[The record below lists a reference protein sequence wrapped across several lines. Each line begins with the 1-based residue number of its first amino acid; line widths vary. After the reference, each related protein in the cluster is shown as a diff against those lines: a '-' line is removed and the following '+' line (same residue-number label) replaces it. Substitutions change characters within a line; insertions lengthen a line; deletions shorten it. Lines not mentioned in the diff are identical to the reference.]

1 MAIKYTEWQ
10 QKIPNGIKYTEWQ
23 QNIPN
28 GYKLYLMAIK
38 YTK

>member
-1 MAIKYTEWQ
+1 MAIKFTEWQ
-10 QKIPNGIKYTEWQ
+10 QNIPNGIKYTEWQ